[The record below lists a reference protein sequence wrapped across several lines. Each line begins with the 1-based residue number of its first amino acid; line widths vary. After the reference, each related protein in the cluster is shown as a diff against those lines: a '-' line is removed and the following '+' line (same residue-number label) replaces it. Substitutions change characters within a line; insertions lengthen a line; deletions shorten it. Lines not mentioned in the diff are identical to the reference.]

1 MSPTPKLRLAL
12 VALVVALSHATAAD
26 LPDLTKTDRT
36 IRKEP
41 AYTAKQPLYGLSVY
55 GPKAD
60 TRVWMVLDKS
70 KPDADGYDVL
80 HIDLNADGDLT
91 GAGERIAA
99 KEEGVFQLKELKDP
113 ATGVKHPDFHV
124 HLSKDKAPTVMLG
137 MKWRGEFNFGGGY
150 PEEPDGGG
158 YMRFAA
164 KPADAPVIWVNGD
177 APFRFQ
183 RWYGGKLRVG
193 DADDFKVFLGQPGVG
208 RSSFCAFKQHFLPEG
223 EWVKATLIYR
233 DGMGKEKRQV
243 CELKERC

>member
-1 MSPTPKLRLAL
+1 MSPTPKPLLALIPLVLAL
-12 VALVVALSHATAAD
+12 VPAAGAD
-26 LPDLTKTDRT
+26 LPDLSKIDRT

-41 AYTAKQPLYGLSVY
+41 SYTAKSPLYGLAVF
-55 GPKAD
+55 GLKAES
-60 TRVWMVLDKS
+60 RVWMVLDKS

-91 GAGERIAA
+91 GAGERLKIDDKGLFHV
-99 KEEGVFQLKELKDP
+99 KEFKDP
-113 ATGVKHPDFHV
+113 ATGVKHPDFSV
-124 HLSKDKAPTVMLG
+124 RLSKDKEPTVMLG
-137 MKWRGEFNFGGGY
+137 MRWRDQFTFGGGY
-150 PEEPDGGG
+150 PEDPDDG

-164 KPADAPVIWVNGD
+164 KPADAPIIWVNGD

-183 RWYGGKLRVG
+183 RWYGGKLRIG
-193 DADDFKVFLGQPGVG
+193 DADDFKVFLGQPGIG

-233 DGMGKEKRQV
+233 DGTGKEKRQV